1 MSVTVLMTCMKWR
14 CGRSPAAD
22 LPSFLGVAPLF
33 ITHLSLRQNGI
44 KCRGMV
50 AVSQALRWMKCLQLL
65 DLSGNSIG
73 CVGWN
78 SLREPLAA
86 LKHLLQLDLS
96 GNLIHHNDSV
106 QSAGRVCPEGLQP
119 NVEEEASG
127 AHFIPEPCIA
137 VSCVTFSLVRRGGCS

>member
-1 MSVTVLMTCMKWR
+1 MSRSVTVLVTSMNWR
-14 CGRSPAAD
+14 WCCSPAAE
-22 LPSFLGVAPLF
+22 LPSFSGVAPLF
-33 ITHLSLRQNGI
+33 ITHLTLRQNGI

-65 DLSGNSIG
+65 DVSGNSIG

-86 LKHLLQLDLS
+86 LKHLSQLDIS

-106 QSAGRVCPEGLQP
+106 QCAGHVSPEAVHP
-119 NVEEEASG
+119 DVEEEASG
-127 AHFIPEPCIA
+127 ATWILYCCA
-137 VSCVTFSLVRRGGCS
+137 L